1 MLDSSFGSN
10 IFNRLVSPFGVIG
23 EVRSA
28 RSSWSR
34 GNIEFHVANAGTALP
49 GHGVSVRNI
58 LDQEQIARGCGISL
72 YGADHARLVAVAEA
86 AERYAGRELSS
97 GESILASASELAGAT
112 IDASR
117 IPRCSAH
124 ERSRGCPL
132 RHFDPESRIR
142 WVRGVDWMTGEDVW
156 VPAIMACYAIKK
168 LRDAERFWNRLSTG
182 YAVHS
187 DPAEAL
193 LRSLWEVIERDA
205 IAVVWQQMLS
215 LPWVPPQY
223 FPDSVRY
230 LCESSRRQFID
241 TFIFDATTDIGV
253 PTAYCVQVA
262 RHDERARQVLGCAT
276 RRNFA
281 DAAEHAVLETLQVRD
296 TVFSDC
302 PESVREFGSIG
313 DGARYMA
320 RPERTAAFDFL
331 LKGAEDRAA
340 RPSDGIPQSTGEAL
354 DWIKSRLGSMQA
366 QVIIVDRT
374 PDELADLGL
383 TALCAIIPSLQPMS
397 LVPQAQYRAHP
408 RLYEAPRLMGYRSL
422 PEEKLNPWPQPLS

>member
-1 MLDSSFGSN
+1 MLDGSFGSN
-10 IFNRLVSPFGVIG
+10 TLDQLVSPFGVVG
-23 EVRSA
+23 EIRSA
-28 RSSWSR
+28 KSSWSR
-34 GNIEFHVANAGTALP
+34 GSIEFQLANAGTALP

-58 LDQEQIARGCGISL
+58 LDQEHIARGCGISL
-72 YGADHARLVAVAEA
+72 DGADHARLVAVAEA

-97 GESILASASELAGAT
+97 EESVLAYASELPGAT

-117 IPRCSAH
+117 IPRCS
-124 ERSRGCPL
+124 ERERRRGCPL
-132 RHFDPESRIR
+132 GHFDPESRIR
-142 WVRGVDWMTGEDVW
+142 WIRGVDWMTGQDVW
-156 VPAIMACYAIKK
+156 VPAVMACYAIKK
-168 LRDAERFWNRLSTG
+168 PSDAERFWNPISTG

-187 DPAEAL
+187 DPDEAL

-262 RHDERARQVLGCAT
+262 PHDECARHVLGCAT
-276 RRNFA
+276 RGSFA
-281 DAAEHAVLETLQVRD
+281 DAAEHAVLETLQIRD
-296 TVFSDC
+296 TVLSDC
-302 PESVREFGSIG
+302 PESVREFESIG
-313 DGARYMA
+313 DGARFMA
-320 RPERTAAFDFL
+320 RPERATAFGFL
-331 LKGAEDRAA
+331 LNGAEDRAG
-340 RPSDGIPQSTGEAL
+340 RPPDEIPQATDEAL
-354 DWIKSRLGSMQA
+354 AWIKCRFAARQV

-374 PDELADLGL
+374 PDELADVGL

-397 LVPQAQYRAHP
+397 LVPLAQYRAHP

-422 PEEKLNPWPQPLS
+422 PEEELNPWPQPLS